1 MYVVNIIFGIVQ
13 LILIGYILYAEVV
26 KKSPAVF
33 MWATLF
39 LMFALPH
46 TLAVFIPDE
55 EYSIDVIT
63 KASAFV
69 TVFCLLYIA
78 FRRKDKMDYVKLQGE
93 RLELDGTKVK
103 NSYFEIICI
112 ALLVASI
119 AIYMAEFVISQGGLL
134 KTSWATART
143 VTESYV
149 SLSGLAVRIILTFS
163 GFSLYYF
170 LTRRKGMALFVVA
183 LLILMVLLT
192 RNRVQ
197 VIPVLVL
204 PIAIMLLKIKEVKP
218 KHIIMAGFMAV
229 AVIYIVYGIRAFRW
243 LGTLQHALD
252 AFSFEYMNRT
262 ILGFLK
268 DQDGELGLRRIFY
281 FFIDNNNQFKG
292 FNKGSTYLRMLLVF
306 VPSRLTFGIKP
317 ESFDLIM
324 GQAIGM
330 AEGGSTHPTLFGDCF
345 GNFSWFGALMGIFW
359 ALFCNAVDYIIERR
373 PDDFFKIMIYFMAAY
388 AYVVMGRGSVYN
400 GFQAL
405 AWGVLILFMFEIF
418 LYDLIKKKFE
428 IAVYV

>member
-1 MYVVNIIFGIVQ
+1 MNAVNITFGIAQ
-13 LILIGYILYAEVV
+13 LILMGIILYNEVI

-55 EYSIDVIT
+55 EYSVDVIT

-69 TVFCLLYIA
+69 IVFCLLYLA
-78 FRRKDKMDYVKLQGE
+78 FRRKGKIDYIKLKGE
-93 RLELDGTKVK
+93 RLELADTQVK
-103 NSYFEIICI
+103 HSYFELLCI
-112 ALLVASI
+112 AIFIACI
-119 AIYMAEFVISQGGLL
+119 AIYMADFVMSQGGLL
-134 KTSWATART
+134 NTSWATART
-143 VTESYV
+143 VSESYV

-170 LTRRKGMALFVVA
+170 LTKRKGMALVIVA
-183 LLILMVLLT
+183 LLVLMVLLT

-204 PIAIMLLKIKEVKP
+204 PIAIALLKIKEIKP
-218 KHIIMAGFMAV
+218 KHIILAGLMAV

-243 LGTLQHALD
+243 LGTLQNAMNT
-252 AFSFEYMNRT
+252 FSWGYMNRT

-281 FFIDNNNQFKG
+281 FFIDNNNQFEG

-306 VPSRLTFGIKP
+306 VPSRLTFGLKP
-317 ESFDLIM
+317 ESFDLVM

-330 AEGGSTHPTLFGDCF
+330 VEGGSTHPTLFGDCF
-345 GNFSWFGALMGIFW
+345 GNFGWFGAALGIFW

-373 PDDFFKIMIYFMAAY
+373 PDDFFKIMLYFLASY

-405 AWGVLILFMFEIF
+405 AWGILILLLFEIF
-418 LYDLIKKKFE
+418 LYDLIKKKIE

>member
-229 AVIYIVYGIRAFRW
+229 AVIYIVYGI
-243 LGTLQHALD
+243 
-252 AFSFEYMNRT
+252 
-262 ILGFLK
+262 
-268 DQDGELGLRRIFY
+268 
-281 FFIDNNNQFKG
+281 
-292 FNKGSTYLRMLLVF
+292 
-306 VPSRLTFGIKP
+306 
-317 ESFDLIM
+317 
-324 GQAIGM
+324 
-330 AEGGSTHPTLFGDCF
+330 
-345 GNFSWFGALMGIFW
+345 
-359 ALFCNAVDYIIERR
+359 
-373 PDDFFKIMIYFMAAY
+373 
-388 AYVVMGRGSVYN
+388 
-400 GFQAL
+400 
-405 AWGVLILFMFEIF
+405 
-418 LYDLIKKKFE
+418 
-428 IAVYV
+428 

>member
-1 MYVVNIIFGIVQ
+1 MYIVNILFGIVQ
-13 LILIGYILYAEVV
+13 LILIGYILYDEVV

-46 TLAVFIPDE
+46 TITVFILDK
-55 EYSIDVIT
+55 EYSIDVVT

-69 TVFCLLYIA
+69 VAFCLLYIA
-78 FRRKDKMDYVKLQGE
+78 FRRKRKVDYVNLAYNKLS
-93 RLELDGTKVK
+93 LESTTVK
-103 NSYFEIICI
+103 GSFFEILCV
-112 ALLVASI
+112 ALLIASI
-119 AIYMAEFVISQGGLL
+119 AIYMAEFIISQGGLL
-134 KTSWATART
+134 NTSWQNARA
-143 VTESYV
+143 VGESYV

-163 GFSLYYF
+163 GLTLYFF
-170 LTRRKGMALFVVA
+170 LTRRKFMSLFIVA
-183 LLILMVLLT
+183 LLVLMVLLT

-204 PIAIMLLKIKEVKP
+204 PIAIALLKIKEVKP
-218 KHIIMAGFMAV
+218 KHIILAGFMAV

-252 AFSFEYMNRT
+252 VFTWDYMNRT

-281 FFIDNNNQFKG
+281 FFIDNNNQFEG

-306 VPSRLTFGIKP
+306 LPSKLAFGLKP
-317 ESFDLIM
+317 ESFDLTM

-330 AEGGSTHPTLFGDCF
+330 IEGGSTHPTLFGDCF
-345 GNFSWFGALMGIFW
+345 GNFNWFGVLLGIFW
-359 ALFCNAVDYIIERR
+359 AQLCNLVDYIIERR
-373 PDDFFKIMIYFMAAY
+373 PDDFFKIMVYFLAAY
-388 AYVVMGRGSVYN
+388 AYVVIGRGSVYN

-405 AWGVLILFMFEIF
+405 AWGVLILLLIEFFF
-418 LYDLIKKKFE
+418 YDLVKKKFE
-428 IAVYV
+428 IAVYI